1 MRTTAAAHLGIVC
14 LRRTVVGLLALAA
27 AVCIGSPA
35 VQASGQDGWRDS
47 GKPISGDPSMAS
59 SKGFAVFQIATLD
72 GEGFAARWN
81 KQTAGVEIAK
91 TAKVARNQP
100 VFTFIIFTGC
110 SPDQSG
116 TCNVTADFKMFDPA
130 GKSFGEQLG
139 SPVWVGLPP
148 PARNA
153 LQLSSQ
159 YLGMVVEN
167 KDGLGAYRIVA
178 TVTDHVSGISLTT
191 EQTIIAGPAT

>member
-1 MRTTAAAHLGIVC
+1 MKTTIGAHLGIVSP
-14 LRRTVVGLLALAA
+14 RRTVVRLFALAVT
-27 AVCIGSPA
+27 VCIGTTPVGA
-35 VQASGQDGWRDS
+35 FGQDGWRDG

-81 KQTAGVEIAK
+81 KPTAGVEVAK
-91 TAKVARNQP
+91 ASNVARNQP
-100 VFTFIIFTGC
+100 VFSFIVFTGC
-110 SPDQSG
+110 TPDQSG
-116 TCNVTADFKMFDPA
+116 TCNVTADFRMFDPT

-139 SPVWVGLPP
+139 SPVWVGMPP
-148 PARNA
+148 PAKDA

-159 YLGMVVEN
+159 ALGMIVEN
-167 KDGLGAYRIVA
+167 KDSLGAYRIVA

-191 EQTIIAGPAT
+191 EQTIIAGPTL